1 MSGPAIDRFEPGT
14 GSCHAVVMSDPKPQ
28 MDPAALLR
36 RTIAAY
42 DALQAAYIDHANDPP
57 FIKAAHD
64 VLDAVVEEARRAV
77 KEAPQPWRREKRKR

>member
-1 MSGPAIDRFEPGT
+1 MLGD
-14 GSCHAVVMSDPKPQ
+14 MSDPMTP
-28 MDPAALLR
+28 MDAAALLR

-42 DALQAAYIDHANDPP
+42 DALQAAYIDHANDAA

-64 VLDAVVEEARRAV
+64 ALDAVVEEARRSV

>member
-1 MSGPAIDRFEPGT
+1 MLSA
-14 GSCHAVVMSDPKPQ
+14 MSDPKAP

-42 DALQAAYIDHANDPP
+42 DGLQAAYIDHAEDAA

-64 VLDAVVEEARRAV
+64 ALDAVVEEARRAV

>member
-1 MSGPAIDRFEPGT
+1 
-14 GSCHAVVMSDPKPQ
+14 

-42 DALQAAYIDHANDPP
+42 DALQAAYLDHAGDAA
-57 FIKAAHD
+57 FIKAAHAA
-64 VLDAVVEEARRAV
+64 LDSVVEESRRSV